1 MTLPVH
7 VNPDMFRQRGEILK
21 DGLVFPHVHIPS
33 IEALEQAGGTVQSS
47 PASRLLLD
55 NTFYLSGEIP
65 RTTNYEKGI
74 PIHVRRNANDSDWEP
89 DPLILDERYLAI
101 NIRDKGIMI
110 FTACSHAGLIN
121 ILRDAQNKFAPTPLF
136 GVMGGFHLAGSLFEA
151 IISDTVNDLKEFNLK
166 VIVPGHCTGWRAV
179 HEMLNTFG
187 EEIVLPSA
195 VGRRHLF

>member
-1 MTLPVH
+1 MWRK
-7 VNPDMFRQRGEILK
+7 N
-21 DGLVFPHVHIPS
+21 GLFVFK
-33 IEALEQAGGTVQSS
+33 
-47 PASRLLLD
+47 
-55 NTFYLSGEIP
+55 LSNSG
-65 RTTNYEKGI
+65 
-74 PIHVRRNANDSDWEP
+74 
-89 DPLILDERYLAI
+89 
-101 NIRDKGIMI
+101 
-110 FTACSHAGLIN
+110 GLIN

-166 VIVPGHCTGWRAV
+166 VIVPGHCRGWRAV